1 MKIGVLAL
9 QGDFLEHMEAL
20 RKLNVPAVAV
30 RLAAEL
36 EDLDGLVIPG
46 GESTTMRRLG
56 LEYGLIPAIK
66 KLHERGGPI
75 LGTCA
80 GMILLARRASDLDN
94 GSLGAIN
101 IDVRRNAFGRQ
112 VESFEQD
119 LPIPALGAKPFHA
132 VFIRAPRIE
141 KVDPDVE
148 VLAKLPFPRAGSP
161 TGEPVA
167 ARQGKVVVAS
177 FHPELTDDLRF
188 HEYFLRLASSQ

>member
-9 QGDFLEHMEAL
+9 QGDFLEHVEAL
-20 RKLNVPAVAV
+20 RKLNVPTVAV

-36 EDLDGLVIPG
+36 EDVDGLVIPG

-56 LEYGLIPAIK
+56 VEYGLIPAIK
-66 KLHERGGPI
+66 KLNEKGVPI

-112 VESFEQD
+112 AESFEQD
-119 LPIPALGAKPFHA
+119 LSIPALGAKPFHA

-148 VLAKLPFPRAGSP
+148 VLATLPFPRAGSAA
-161 TGEPVA
+161 GEPVA

-188 HEYFLRLASSQ
+188 HEYFLRLASAR